1 MALAESLLASLTR
14 LPARLLAWLR
24 RHRARHPG
32 PVFREWLRRSRLR
45 KTLGVILWLAGAGFC
60 ATSLGFA
67 SVFAYLGPEIPS
79 IETYRHY
86 RYETPLRIYTADDAL
101 IGEFGRRLIP
111 IALEDVPEHF
121 LNALIDTEDKRFYRH
136 FGIDLISLAND
147 VVGLATSDIRTGAS
161 TITMQLAKVVSFGRE
176 QVFIRKFKEMLTA
189 LQIERELGKD
199 EILALYVNIMSFGKN
214 AYGVQAAAHTYYGK
228 PAAELNI
235 PQLAMLAGI
244 LKKPEGGNPI
254 NGPEWALKRR
264 NLVLRRMRAQGSIDA
279 GEYQAA
285 VAAPITARVF
295 QRGIDLAAPYP
306 AEWVRRELFERFGE
320 DIYSGFLV
328 HTTLD
333 AKMQAAAQ
341 RAVRQSLLEY
351 DQRHGYR
358 GPAGRVDLAS
368 LESGVE
374 AASEAGVGFAPQA
387 LATALASYPP
397 SGDLE
402 AALVVSVGETE
413 AAVRRKNGE
422 LVRIG
427 WQGLRWARPF
437 FGTDSMGPRPK
448 QAGDVVAAGDVVY
461 IRSAADEWRLAQP
474 PNIQGALVA
483 LDPRNGGMRAVVGGW
498 DFRAQQFNHALQAR
512 RQPGSGFK
520 PFVYSAA
527 LANGITP
534 ATIFWDLPRVIDDP
548 TLETEYRPRNDGGF
562 EGPMP
567 LRRGLY
573 RSKNAVS
580 IAVLLKVGVDP
591 VLQHVAKFGFIKD
604 TLPRN
609 TQLAIG
615 GGPMM
620 VAPVQMAA
628 SYAVFANGGFRVV
641 PHLIDRVRRL
651 DGSLVF
657 ASRHPV
663 VCDPCEQD
671 AEGALLAAEEN
682 PSLAGAATETG
693 ANGASLAAAPQPAA
707 TPEAGA
713 EEDASLPAPPA
724 QRVLDARNAFI
735 MRSLLGDVI
744 RRGTGSRAWKALE
757 RNDLGGKTGT
767 TDDATDTWFN
777 GFHPHLAATAWAGFS
792 DGRSTG
798 KNEFGSKTP
807 LSIWIEFMRE
817 ALVDEPVATQLIPDG
832 VVSVKINPATG
843 LVAAPGD
850 ADAKFEY
857 FLQEH
862 PPGQAQRTPARRGD
876 NGRVRPEDV
885 F

>member
-1 MALAESLLASLTR
+1 MADFRLSSLTR
-14 LPARLLAWLR
+14 LPGSAKGGGIRNVLRAAR
-24 RHRARHPG
+24 
-32 PVFREWLRRSRLR
+32 VFLEEWPRLR
-45 KTLGVILWLAGAGFC
+45 KTLGTILWLAGAGFC

-67 SVFAYLGPEIPS
+67 SVFSYLGPKIPS

-86 RYETPLRIYTADDAL
+86 RYETPLRIYTADGAL

-111 IALEDVPEHF
+111 IALEDVPRHF
-121 LNALIDTEDKRFYRH
+121 LNALIDTEDKRFHRH
-136 FGIDLISLAND
+136 FGIDLISLVND
-147 VVGLATSDIRTGAS
+147 VVGLAISDVRTGAS
-161 TITMQLAKVVSFGRE
+161 TITMQLAKVVSFDRS
-176 QVFIRKFKEMLTA
+176 QVFIRKFKEMITA
-189 LQIERELGKD
+189 LQIERELSKD
-199 EILALYVNIMSFGKN
+199 EILALYVNIMAFGKN

-264 NLVLRRMRAQGSIDA
+264 NLVLRRMLAQGSIDDA
-279 GEYQAA
+279 EYRTA

-306 AEWVRRELFERFGE
+306 AERVRRDLFARFGQ
-320 DIYSGFLV
+320 DIYSGFLA

-341 RAVRQSLLEY
+341 RAVRQGLVDY

-358 GPAGRVDLAS
+358 GPAGSVDFAS
-368 LESGVE
+368 GEDSSGADAGLDANAV
-374 AASEAGVGFAPQA
+374 AAA
-387 LATALASYPP
+387 LAPYPP
-397 SGDLE
+397 SGDMKP
-402 AALVVSVGETE
+402 ALIVSVAETE
-413 AAVRRKNGE
+413 AAARRENGE
-422 LVRIG
+422 LLQIG
-427 WQGLRWARPF
+427 WEGLRWARPF
-437 FGTDSMGPRPK
+437 LGTDSMGPRPK
-448 QAGDVVAAGDVVY
+448 QAADVVAVGDVVY
-461 IRSAADEWRLAQP
+461 VQPVDDDEWRLAQP
-474 PNIQGALVA
+474 PELQGALVA
-483 LDPRNGGMRAVVGGW
+483 LDPRSGGIRAVVGGW

-520 PFVYSAA
+520 PFLYSAA
-527 LANGITP
+527 LANGVTP
-534 ATIFWDLPRVIDDP
+534 ATIFWDVPHVFDDP
-548 TLETEYRPRNDGGF
+548 GLETQYRPRNDGGF

-580 IAVLLKVGVDP
+580 IGVLLQVGVDP
-591 VLQHVAKFGFIKD
+591 VLEHVTKFGFAD
-604 TLPRN
+604 DLLPRN
-609 TQLAIG
+609 TQLAVG
-615 GGPMM
+615 GGPML
-620 VAPVQMAA
+620 VTPEQMAA
-628 SYAVFANGGFRVV
+628 SYAVFANGGFRVE
-641 PHLIDRVRRL
+641 PHLIDRVHRQ

-663 VCDPCEQD
+663 VCDPCVPDAQD
-671 AEGALLAAEEN
+671 AVAMAESGF
-682 PSLAGAATETG
+682 SLAETATE
-693 ANGASLAAAPQPAA
+693 ADADSFSLAQTPTEETTEHAAP
-707 TPEAGA
+707 
-713 EEDASLPAPPA
+713 LPPPPA
-724 QRVLDARNAFI
+724 ERVLDARNAFI

-744 RRGTGSRAWKALE
+744 RRGTGNRAWRTLE
-757 RNDLGGKTGT
+757 RTDLGGKTGT

-777 GFHPHLAATAWAGFS
+777 GFHPHLVATAWAGFS

-807 LSIWIEFMRE
+807 LSIWIDFMRE
-817 ALVDEPVATQLIPDG
+817 ALADEPMATPLIPDG

-850 ADAKFEY
+850 AGAKFEY
-857 FLQEH
+857 FLEEH
-862 PPGQAQRTPARRGD
+862 PPGQAKRGPGQRSENGPA
-876 NGRVRPEDV
+876 RPEDV

>member
-1 MALAESLLASLTR
+1 MALVESLLASLTR
-14 LPARLLAWLR
+14 LPAHLVAWTR
-24 RHRARHPG
+24 RIGR
-32 PVFREWLRRSRLR
+32 VSREWSCRRRPR
-45 KTLGVILWLAGAGFC
+45 KALGVIVWLAGAGFC

-67 SVFAYLGPEIPS
+67 SVFAYLGPAIPS

-111 IALEDVPEHF
+111 IALEDVPQHF
-121 LNALIDTEDKRFYRH
+121 LNALIDTEDKRFYWH

-189 LQIERELGKD
+189 LQIERELSKD

-279 GEYQAA
+279 AEYQAA

-320 DIYSGFLV
+320 DIYSGFLA

-333 AKMQAAAQ
+333 SKMQAAAQ

-358 GPAGRVDLAS
+358 GPTGRVDLRPLALGADDS
-368 LESGVE
+368 SGTDAGLET
-374 AASEAGVGFAPQA
+374 PA

-402 AALVVSVGETE
+402 AALVISVGETE

-422 LVRIG
+422 LVEIG
-427 WQGLRWARPF
+427 WEGLRWARPF
-437 FGTDSMGPRPK
+437 LGTDSMGPRPK

-461 IRSAADEWRLAQP
+461 IRSVADEWRLAQP

-483 LDPRNGGMRAVVGGW
+483 LDPRTGGMRAVVGGW
-498 DFRAQQFNHALQAR
+498 DFRAQQFDHALQAR

-534 ATIFWDLPRVIDDP
+534 ATIFWDVPHVFNDP
-548 TLETEYRPRNDGGF
+548 KLETEYRPRNDGGF

-580 IAVLLKVGVDP
+580 IAVLLEVGVDP
-591 VLQHVAKFGFIKD
+591 VLQHVTKFGFTNDI
-604 TLPRN
+604 LPRN
-609 TQLAIG
+609 TQLAVG
-615 GGPMM
+615 GGPML
-620 VAPVQMAA
+620 VTPVQMAA

-663 VCDPCEQD
+663 VCEPCAQD
-671 AEGALLAAEEN
+671 AEAAAALAAGGR
-682 PSLAGAATETG
+682 SLADAATETG
-693 ANGASLAAAPQPAA
+693 AAGVSQTVVPKVSA
-707 TPEAGA
+707 TTA
-713 EEDASLPAPPA
+713 EGVADDASLPPPPA

-744 RRGTGSRAWKALE
+744 RRGTGSRAGKALE
-757 RNDLGGKTGT
+757 RPDLGGKTGT

-777 GFHPHLAATAWAGFS
+777 GFHPNLVATAWAGFS

-817 ALVDEPVATQLIPDG
+817 ALADEPVATPLIPDG

-850 ADAKFEY
+850 AGAKFEY

-862 PPGQAQRTPARRGD
+862 PPGQAKHTPAHRGD